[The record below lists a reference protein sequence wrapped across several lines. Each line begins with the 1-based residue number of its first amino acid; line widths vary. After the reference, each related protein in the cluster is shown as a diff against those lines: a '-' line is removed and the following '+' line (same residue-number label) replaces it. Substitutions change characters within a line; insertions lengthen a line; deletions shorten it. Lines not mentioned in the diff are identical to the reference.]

1 MTAFDSI
8 DDVQALL
15 AAQGYLADR
24 ALATTVY
31 LGQAL
36 EKPLL
41 LEGEAGV
48 GKTELAKAIAAAR
61 GARLIR
67 LQCYEGL
74 DASQALYEWNYPRQL
89 LHIRL
94 AGGEG
99 GAGEAGERGA
109 EGRAALERSL
119 FGEEYLVRRPLLEA
133 ILAEDDEPPVLLV
146 DEVDRADEEFEAFLL
161 EVLSDFQI
169 SIPELGTL
177 AARRR
182 PFVVLTSNRTRELH
196 DALKRRCLYLWIDY
210 PDVEREQA
218 ILQARVPGIE
228 HALARQVCEFMRLLR
243 ERDFYKRPGVAET
256 IDWARALAALS
267 RDSLDE
273 ATVEETLGCLFKYRD
288 DVERFR
294 ESNIGQVL
302 AQVDIDRSM

>member
-1 MTAFDSI
+1 MTAFASV
-8 DDVQALL
+8 DDAVSRL
-15 AAQGYLADR
+15 AAQRYLASRDV
-24 ALATTVY
+24 ATTVF
-31 LGQAL
+31 LSQAM

-48 GKTELAKAIAAAR
+48 GKTELAKAVAEAR

-67 LQCYEGL
+67 LQCYEGV
-74 DASQALYEWNYPRQL
+74 DSAQALYEWNYPRQL

-94 AGGEG
+94 ATAENGEE
-99 GAGEAGERGA
+99 GAPGESR
-109 EGRAALERSL
+109 RALERSL
-119 FGEEYLVRRPLLEA
+119 FSEEYLVRRPLLEA
-133 ILAEDDEPPVLLV
+133 ILAEDEEPPVLLV
-146 DEVDRADEEFEAFLL
+146 DEIDRADEEFEAFLL

-182 PFVVLTSNRTRELH
+182 PYVVLTSNRTRELH
-196 DALKRRCLYLWIDY
+196 DALKRRCLYLWLDY

-218 ILQARVPGIE
+218 ILLARVPGIAE
-228 HALARQVCEFMRLLR
+228 GFARQLCEFMWLLR

-256 IDWARALAALS
+256 IDWATALIALS
-267 RDSLDE
+267 RETLDE
-273 ATVEETLGCLFKYRD
+273 EAVGETLGCIFKYRD
-288 DVERFR
+288 DLERFR

>member
-1 MTAFDSI
+1 MTDFASV
-8 DDVQALL
+8 DDALSRL
-15 AAQGYLADR
+15 AAQRYLASRDV
-24 ALATTVY
+24 ATTVF
-31 LGQAL
+31 LAQAM
-36 EKPLL
+36 ERPLL

-48 GKTELAKAIAAAR
+48 GKTELAKAIAEAR

-67 LQCYEGL
+67 LQCYEGV
-74 DASQALYEWNYPRQL
+74 DAAQALYEWNYPRQL

-94 AGGEG
+94 ATAES
-99 GAGEAGERGA
+99 AGESPSDESRG
-109 EGRAALERSL
+109 ALERSL

-133 ILAEDDEPPVLLV
+133 ILSEDEEPPVLLV
-146 DEVDRADEEFEAFLL
+146 DEIDRADEEFEAFLL

-182 PFVVLTSNRTRELH
+182 PYVVLTSNRTRELH
-196 DALKRRCLYLWIDY
+196 DAVKRRCLYLWLDY

-218 ILQARVPGIE
+218 ILAARVPGIAE
-228 HALARQVCEFMRLLR
+228 GFARQICEFMSLLR

-256 IDWARALAALS
+256 IDWATALIALS
-267 RDSLDE
+267 RETLDE
-273 ATVEETLGCLFKYRD
+273 EAVEETLGCIFKYRD
-288 DVERFR
+288 DLERFR

>member
-1 MTAFDSI
+1 MTAFASV
-8 DDVQALL
+8 DDALSRL
-15 AAQGYLADR
+15 AAQRYLASRDV
-24 ALATTVY
+24 ATTVF
-31 LGQAL
+31 LSQAM

-41 LEGEAGV
+41 LEGEAGI
-48 GKTELAKAIAAAR
+48 GKTELAKAVAEAR

-67 LQCYEGL
+67 LQCYEGV
-74 DASQALYEWNYPRQL
+74 DSAQALYEWNYPRQL

-94 AGGEG
+94 ATAENGEE
-99 GAGEAGERGA
+99 GAPGESR
-109 EGRAALERSL
+109 RALERSL
-119 FGEEYLVRRPLLEA
+119 FSEEYLVRRPLLEA
-133 ILAEDDEPPVLLV
+133 ILAEDEEPPVLLV
-146 DEVDRADEEFEAFLL
+146 DEIDRADEEFEAFLL

-182 PFVVLTSNRTRELH
+182 PYVVLTSNRTRELH
-196 DALKRRCLYLWIDY
+196 DALKRRCLYLWLDY

-218 ILQARVPGIE
+218 ILLARVPGIAE
-228 HALARQVCEFMRLLR
+228 GFARQLCEFMRLLR

-256 IDWARALAALS
+256 IDWATALIALS
-267 RDSLDE
+267 RETLDE
-273 ATVEETLGCLFKYRD
+273 EAVGETLGCIFKYRD
-288 DVERFR
+288 DLERFR

>member
-1 MTAFDSI
+1 MTDFASV
-8 DDVQALL
+8 DDALSRL
-15 AAQGYLADR
+15 AAQRYLASRDV
-24 ALATTVY
+24 ATTVF
-31 LGQAL
+31 LAQAM
-36 EKPLL
+36 ERPLL

-48 GKTELAKAIAAAR
+48 GKTELAKAIAEAR

-67 LQCYEGL
+67 LQCYEGV
-74 DASQALYEWNYPRQL
+74 DAAQALYEWNYPRQL

-94 AGGEG
+94 ATAESAGGSPSDES
-99 GAGEAGERGA
+99 RG
-109 EGRAALERSL
+109 ALERSL

-133 ILAEDDEPPVLLV
+133 ILSEEEEPPVLLV
-146 DEVDRADEEFEAFLL
+146 DEIDRADEEFEAFLL

-182 PFVVLTSNRTRELH
+182 PYVVLTSNRTRELH
-196 DALKRRCLYLWIDY
+196 DAVKRRCLYLWLDY

-218 ILQARVPGIE
+218 ILAARVPGISE
-228 HALARQVCEFMRLLR
+228 GFARQICEFMSLLR

-256 IDWARALAALS
+256 IDWATALIALS
-267 RDSLDE
+267 RETLDE
-273 ATVEETLGCLFKYRD
+273 EAVEETLGCIFKYRD
-288 DVERFR
+288 DLERFR

>member
-1 MTAFDSI
+1 MTAFASV
-8 DDVQALL
+8 DDALSRL
-15 AAQGYLADR
+15 AAQRYLASRDV
-24 ALATTVY
+24 ATTVF
-31 LGQAL
+31 LSQAM

-48 GKTELAKAIAAAR
+48 GKTELAKAVAEAR

-67 LQCYEGL
+67 LQCYEGV
-74 DASQALYEWNYPRQL
+74 DSAQALYEWNYPRQL

-94 AGGEG
+94 ATAENGEE
-99 GAGEAGERGA
+99 GAPGESR
-109 EGRAALERSL
+109 RALERSL
-119 FGEEYLVRRPLLEA
+119 FSEEYLVRRPLLEA
-133 ILAEDDEPPVLLV
+133 ILAEDEEPPVLLV
-146 DEVDRADEEFEAFLL
+146 DEIDRADEEFEAFLL

-182 PFVVLTSNRTRELH
+182 PYVVLTSNRTRELH
-196 DALKRRCLYLWIDY
+196 DALKRRCLYLWLDY

-218 ILQARVPGIE
+218 ILLARVPGIAE
-228 HALARQVCEFMRLLR
+228 GFARQLCEFMRLLR

-256 IDWARALAALS
+256 IDWATALIALS
-267 RDSLDE
+267 RETLDE
-273 ATVEETLGCLFKYRD
+273 EAVGETLGCIFKYRD
-288 DVERFR
+288 DLERFR

>member
-1 MTAFDSI
+1 MTHFASV
-8 DDVQALL
+8 DDALARL
-15 AAQGYLADR
+15 AGQGYLASR
-24 ALATTVY
+24 AVATTVF
-31 LGQAL
+31 LGQAM

-48 GKTELAKAIAAAR
+48 GKTELAKAIASAR

-67 LQCYEGL
+67 LQCYEGV
-74 DASQALYEWNYPRQL
+74 DAAQALYEWNYPRQL

-94 AGGEG
+94 ASAED
-99 GAGEAGERGA
+99 GAAGAPGERRSA
-109 EGRAALERSL
+109 FERSL

-133 ILAEDDEPPVLLV
+133 ILAEDEEPPVLLV
-146 DEVDRADEEFEAFLL
+146 DEIDRADEEFEAFLL

-182 PFVVLTSNRTRELH
+182 PYVVLTSNRTRELH
-196 DALKRRCLYLWIDY
+196 DALKRRCLYHWLDY

-218 ILQARVPGIE
+218 ILMARVPGVAE
-228 HALARQVCEFMRLLR
+228 GLARQLCEFMRLLR

-256 IDWARALAALS
+256 IDWAMALMALS
-267 RDSLDE
+267 RDTLDE
-273 ATVEETLGCLFKYRD
+273 DAVEQTLGCIFKYRD

>member
-1 MTAFDSI
+1 MTVFASV
-8 DDVQALL
+8 DDALSRL
-15 AAQGYLADR
+15 AAQRYLASRDV
-24 ALATTVY
+24 ATTVF
-31 LGQAL
+31 LSQAM

-48 GKTELAKAIAAAR
+48 GKTELAKAVAEAR

-67 LQCYEGL
+67 LQCYEGV
-74 DASQALYEWNYPRQL
+74 DSAQALYEWNYPRQL

-94 AGGEG
+94 ATAEDGEE
-99 GAGEAGERGA
+99 GARGESR
-109 EGRAALERSL
+109 RALERSL
-119 FGEEYLVRRPLLEA
+119 FSEEYLVRRPLLEA
-133 ILAEDDEPPVLLV
+133 ILAEDEEPPVLLV
-146 DEVDRADEEFEAFLL
+146 DEIDRADEEFEAFLL

-182 PFVVLTSNRTRELH
+182 PYVVLTSNRTRELH
-196 DALKRRCLYLWIDY
+196 DALKRRCLYLWLDY
-210 PDVEREQA
+210 PDVARE
-218 ILQARVPGIE
+218 PGIAE
-228 HALARQVCEFMRLLR
+228 GFARQLCEFMRLLR

-256 IDWARALAALS
+256 IDWATALIALS
-267 RDSLDE
+267 RETLDE
-273 ATVEETLGCLFKYRD
+273 EAVEETLGCIFKYRD
-288 DVERFR
+288 DLERFR

>member
-1 MTAFDSI
+1 MTDFASV
-8 DDVQALL
+8 DDALSRL
-15 AAQGYLADR
+15 AAQRYLASRDV
-24 ALATTVY
+24 ATTVF
-31 LGQAL
+31 LAQAM
-36 EKPLL
+36 ERPLL

-48 GKTELAKAIAAAR
+48 GKTELAKAIAEAR

-67 LQCYEGL
+67 LQCYEGV
-74 DASQALYEWNYPRQL
+74 DAAQALYEWNYPRQL

-94 AGGEG
+94 ATAESAGGSPSDES
-99 GAGEAGERGA
+99 RG
-109 EGRAALERSL
+109 ALERSL

-133 ILAEDDEPPVLLV
+133 ILSEDEEPPVLLV
-146 DEVDRADEEFEAFLL
+146 DEIDRADEEFEAFLL

-182 PFVVLTSNRTRELH
+182 PYVVLTSNRTRELH
-196 DALKRRCLYLWIDY
+196 DAVKRRCLYLWLDY

-218 ILQARVPGIE
+218 ILAARVPGIAE
-228 HALARQVCEFMRLLR
+228 GFARQICEFMSLLR

-256 IDWARALAALS
+256 IDWATALIALS
-267 RDSLDE
+267 RETLDE
-273 ATVEETLGCLFKYRD
+273 EAVEETLGCIFKYRD
-288 DVERFR
+288 DLERFR

>member
-1 MTAFDSI
+1 MTDFASV
-8 DDVQALL
+8 DDALSRL
-15 AAQGYLADR
+15 AAQRYLASRDV
-24 ALATTVY
+24 ATTVF
-31 LGQAL
+31 LAQAM
-36 EKPLL
+36 ERPLL

-48 GKTELAKAIAAAR
+48 GKTELAKAIAEAR

-67 LQCYEGL
+67 LQCYEGV
-74 DASQALYEWNYPRQL
+74 DSAQALYEWNYPRQL

-94 AGGEG
+94 ATAES
-99 GAGEAGERGA
+99 AGESPSDESRG
-109 EGRAALERSL
+109 ALERSL

-133 ILAEDDEPPVLLV
+133 ILSEDEEPPVLLV
-146 DEVDRADEEFEAFLL
+146 DEIDRADEEFEAFLL

-182 PFVVLTSNRTRELH
+182 PYVVLTSNRTRELH
-196 DALKRRCLYLWIDY
+196 DAVKRRCLYLWLDY

-218 ILQARVPGIE
+218 ILAARVPGIAE
-228 HALARQVCEFMRLLR
+228 GFARQICEFMSLLR

-256 IDWARALAALS
+256 IDWATALIALS
-267 RDSLDE
+267 RETLDE
-273 ATVEETLGCLFKYRD
+273 EAVEETLGCIFKYRD
-288 DVERFR
+288 DLERFR